1 MKDESDTLKARTLKD
16 YAIIGLKGMAM
27 GAADVVPGVSGGTI
41 AFITG
46 IYHELLSSLKRCTP
60 AALLIWKHEGF
71 AALWRHVNG
80 NFLAALFIGV
90 LVSLKT
96 FAGLVQSAL
105 DSTPVLVWS
114 FFFGLIIASVVL
126 LAKHLPRWRLIDVA
140 AMLAG
145 AIVVVLISLAAPAQL
160 PGYWWIMFLGG
171 FVAICAMILPGIS
184 GSFIL
189 LLVGLYPVFLS
200 AVTNLEWVLLLSF
213 GAGAIGGLLS
223 FSRFLSWLLEQYHNI
238 TIATLIGFLVGSLNV
253 TWPWKQTVSTMIDR
267 HGETVVVQ
275 TANVLPGHYQ
285 SLVGSSP
292 ELLLAICCAI
302 GGLVLVLSVEF
313 FANKVGR

>member
-1 MKDESDTLKARTLKD
+1 MKDDPSVSKARRLKD

-46 IYHELLSSLKRCTP
+46 IYYELLSSLKKCTP
-60 AALLIWKHEGF
+60 AALLIWRDEGF
-71 AALWRHVNG
+71 VALWRHVNG

-96 FAGLVQSAL
+96 FAGLIQSAL
-105 DSTPVLVWS
+105 DSTPILVWS

-126 LAKHLPRWRLIDVA
+126 LAKHLPRWRLIDFV
-140 AMLAG
+140 AMLLG
-145 AIVVVLISLAAPAQL
+145 ALVVVLISLAAPAQL
-160 PGYWWIMFLGG
+160 PGYWWVMFLGG

-200 AVTNLEWVLLLSF
+200 AITNLEWILLLSF
-213 GAGAIGGLLS
+213 GAGAVCGLLS
-223 FSRFLSWLLEQYHNI
+223 FSRFLSWLLEQHHNI

-253 TWPWKQTVSTMIDR
+253 TWPWKQALSTMIDR
-267 HGETVVVQ
+267 HGEIVVVQ
-275 TANVLPGHYQ
+275 TANILPGSYQ
-285 SLVGSSP
+285 SLTGSSP
-292 ELLLAICCAI
+292 EVFWAICCAV
-302 GGLVLVLSVEF
+302 GGLILVFLVEF